1 MQQDRS
7 GEGKGMR
14 GTGGSKWEEEL
25 EVASMVV
32 EGIGVVLVEV
42 GVDSRVMGRVG
53 ARVEHPVMVEIW
65 GQGQGEV
72 VDKREVA
79 TGARVGLEVGV
90 ALMLRLGWS
99 GRQSFSET
107 QGSHGILG
115 YKSSLHTTSDVAFHI
130 CNPPHTMKQVH

>member
-53 ARVEHPVMVEIW
+53 ARVQRRVILEMGV
-65 GQGQGEV
+65 QGQGEV
-72 VDKREVA
+72 MGKREVA

-90 ALMLRLGWS
+90 APMLRLGWS
-99 GRQSFSET
+99 GRQSCSRQPKADTLHLLLHAIET
-107 QGSHGILG
+107 VME
-115 YKSSLHTTSDVAFHI
+115 D
-130 CNPPHTMKQVH
+130 